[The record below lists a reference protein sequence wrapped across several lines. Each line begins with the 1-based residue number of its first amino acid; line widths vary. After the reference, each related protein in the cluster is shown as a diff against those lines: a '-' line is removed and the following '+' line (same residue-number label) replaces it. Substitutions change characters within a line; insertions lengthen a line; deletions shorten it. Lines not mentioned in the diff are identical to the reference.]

1 MTVSIKT
8 CLSFRTTLRRQQ
20 NNYSADADVSVHY
33 IRKYP
38 VRDVAEGPAAGE
50 GAEEDSAEG
59 VEVGGA
65 DCRGHETVICADE
78 GHHGVADEEVGLGH
92 GHVMVFVGL
101 GGYEVEDGR
110 RTLHAEEAAHDAAEG
125 AGTDLGG
132 ECRAYVLPDLVL
144 EEAEIEADE
153 DKKDSQYDSHG
164 AAFYP
169 GEEADGDGGDD
180 DEGQQYGQET
190 LQGDVLAES
199 GHYCNGGG
207 ECKEAGQGC
216 RFAVGWHEEGEGR
229 HYEYAEPEA
238 GRALYETGSCRKE
251 EYVKDCHAG

>member
-1 MTVSIKT
+1 MAVTSR
-8 CLSFRTTLRRQQ
+8 CQQ
-20 NNYSADADVSVHY
+20 NDHPAEADISVHY
-33 IRKYP
+33 IREDP

-65 DCRGHETVICADE
+65 DCGGDEAVICADK

-92 GHVMVFVGL
+92 GHVVVFVGL

-110 RTLHAEEAAHDAAEG
+110 RALHAEEAAHDAAEG
-125 AGTDLGG
+125 ACSDLGG
-132 ECRAYVLPDLVL
+132 ECRTYVLADPVL
-144 EEAEIEADE
+144 EEAEIEAD
-153 DKKDSQYDSHG
+153 DNQKHSQHDSHG

-169 GEEADGDGGDD
+169 GEETDGDGGDD

-199 GHYCNGGG
+199 GHYRYGGG

-216 RFAVGWHEEGEGR
+216 RFAVGGHEEGEGR
-229 HYEYAEPEA
+229 HDEYAEPEA
-238 GRALYETGSCRKE
+238 GRALYETGSCRK
-251 EYVKDCHAG
+251 

>member
-1 MTVSIKT
+1 MAVTSR
-8 CLSFRTTLRRQQ
+8 CQQ
-20 NNYSADADVSVHY
+20 NDHPAEADISVHY

-65 DCRGHETVICADE
+65 DCRGHEAVICADQ
-78 GHHGVADEEVGLGH
+78 GHHSVADEEVGLGH
-92 GHVMVFVGL
+92 GHVVVFVGL

-110 RTLHAEEAAHDAAEG
+110 RALHAEDASHDAAEG
-125 AGTDLGG
+125 AGSDLGG
-132 ECRAYVLPDLVL
+132 ECRAYILTDLVL

-153 DKKDSQYDSHG
+153 DQEHSQHDSHG

-180 DEGQQYGQET
+180 DECQQYGQET
-190 LQGDVLAES
+190 LHGDVLAES

-207 ECKEAGQGC
+207 ECKEAGQGG
-216 RFAVGWHEEGEGR
+216 RFAVGGHEEGEGR

-238 GRALYETGSCRKE
+238 GRALYETGSCSK
-251 EYVKDCHAG
+251 

>member
-1 MTVSIKT
+1 MAVTSR
-8 CLSFRTTLRRQQ
+8 CQQ
-20 NNYSADADVSVHY
+20 NDNSAEADVSVHY
-33 IRKYP
+33 IREDP

-65 DCRGHETVICADE
+65 DCRGYEAVMGADE

-92 GHVMVFVGL
+92 GHVVVFVGL

-110 RTLHAEEAAHDAAEG
+110 RALHAEEAAHDAAEG

-132 ECRAYVLPDLVL
+132 ECRAYILTDLVL

-169 GEEADGDGGDD
+169 GEETDGDGGDD
-180 DEGQQYGQET
+180 DECQEYGQEPF
-190 LQGDVLAES
+190 QCDVLAES
-199 GHYCNGGG
+199 GHYRYGGG
-207 ECKEAGQGC
+207 QGKEAGQGG
-216 RFAVGWHEEGEGR
+216 RFAVGGHEEGEGR
-229 HYEYAEPEA
+229 HDEYAEPEA
-238 GRALYETGSCRKE
+238 GCALYETGSCSE
-251 EYVKDCHAG
+251 

>member
-1 MTVSIKT
+1 MAVTSH
-8 CLSFRTTLRRQQ
+8 RQQ
-20 NNYSADADVSVHY
+20 NNYPAEADVSVHY

-65 DCRGHETVICADE
+65 DYGGHEAVICADK
-78 GHHGVADEEVGLGH
+78 GHNGVADEEVGLGH

-110 RTLHAEEAAHDAAEG
+110 GTLHAEEAAHDAAEG

-132 ECRAYVLPDLVL
+132 ECRAYVLADPVL
-144 EEAEIEADE
+144 EEAEIEAGDDE
-153 DKKDSQYDSHG
+153 YASQHKTHG

-169 GEEADGDGGDD
+169 CEEADGDG
-180 DEGQQYGQET
+180 
-190 LQGDVLAES
+190 
-199 GHYCNGGG
+199 
-207 ECKEAGQGC
+207 
-216 RFAVGWHEEGEGR
+216 
-229 HYEYAEPEA
+229 
-238 GRALYETGSCRKE
+238 
-251 EYVKDCHAG
+251 